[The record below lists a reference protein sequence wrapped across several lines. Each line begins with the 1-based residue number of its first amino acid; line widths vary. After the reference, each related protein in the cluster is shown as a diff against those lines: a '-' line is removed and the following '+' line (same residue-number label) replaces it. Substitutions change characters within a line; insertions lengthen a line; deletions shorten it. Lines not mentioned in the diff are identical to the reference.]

1 MIRSA
6 LQQTGFRQFLDAAA
20 DAMLVVDVRGK
31 VVALNPEAAR
41 LFGWTETEL
50 LGGSLDRVISP
61 RFQQATRSHQPV
73 PNGDSGIARKGV
85 PVSLFARRK
94 DGTEFPAEF
103 NHSPLDSGEDALV
116 LVTIRD
122 LTRWRRAHDT
132 LFREKEQAHVI
143 LASIADAVLATDLVE
158 TITYL
163 NPAAERLT
171 GWRASEA
178 LGQPLSTVIA
188 LVHEWTRQPIE
199 NVSSWCI
206 HKGRAV
212 DLADGVLL
220 QHRDGTEVAIE
231 DSAAP
236 LSDRNGA
243 TIGVV
248 LVFRDVTERRRET
261 RRLSHEATHDSL
273 TGLLSSRSLRP
284 VRPNTLCATWTWIDS
299 RS

>member
-61 RFQQATRSHQPV
+61 RFQQATRSQQPA

-122 LTRWRRAHDT
+122 LTR
-132 LFREKEQAHVI
+132 
-143 LASIADAVLATDLVE
+143 
-158 TITYL
+158 
-163 NPAAERLT
+163 
-171 GWRASEA
+171 
-178 LGQPLSTVIA
+178 
-188 LVHEWTRQPIE
+188 
-199 NVSSWCI
+199 
-206 HKGRAV
+206 
-212 DLADGVLL
+212 
-220 QHRDGTEVAIE
+220 
-231 DSAAP
+231 
-236 LSDRNGA
+236 
-243 TIGVV
+243 
-248 LVFRDVTERRRET
+248 ERRT
-261 RRLSHEATHDSL
+261 QTPCSGRR
-273 TGLLSSRSLRP
+273 SRRPSRSRRSRMPSLRP
-284 VRPNTLCATWTWIDS
+284 TS
-299 RS
+299 RKRSPT